1 MKNLLTLF
9 AAFVLVAGLSS
20 TVNAQVTGTATGS
33 ATVITPI
40 SILKTADMNF
50 GNLAVSPTISG
61 TVTLTPAGTR
71 TTDGAGGVVL
81 PAANGTVAAASFT
94 VSGLANST
102 YSISL
107 PSSYTISYL
116 TNNMVVNAFTSTPS
130 AIGTLTSGSQVIKV
144 GATLNVGAGQVA
156 GTYVNATGFGV
167 TVNYN

>member
-1 MKNLLTLF
+1 MKNLITLI
-9 AAFVLVAGLSS
+9 AAVVLVAITS

-33 ATVITPI
+33 ATIITPI
-40 SILKTADMNF
+40 SILKTTDMNF

-61 TVTLTPAGTR
+61 TVTLSPLGGR

-81 PAANGTVAAASFT
+81 PAVNGTVAAASFT

-107 PSSYTISYL
+107 PSSYIISYL
-116 TNNMVVNAFTSTPS
+116 TNNMTVNAFTSTPS
-130 AIGTLTSGSQVIKV
+130 AIGTLTGGSQVIKV
-144 GATLNVGAGQVA
+144 GATLNVAAGQVA
-156 GTYVNATGFGV
+156 GTYVNTTGFNV